1 MDCRRAG
8 RSVAEITTA
17 WSPMLEQYFGMK
29 SKHPDAIL
37 LSRVGDFYEAY
48 GDDAETIARALQI
61 TLTSKDAGQGK
72 KIAMAGVPHHALDG
86 YLAKLVLQRRVVA
99 LAEQLEAPIPNKLV
113 RRDVVR
119 VVTPGTV
126 IEEQM
131 LEAGTHTFLAAIA
144 AIDDVVALAHAD
156 VSTGH
161 VMATAF
167 SGETALDDAMSE
179 IARLDPAELVAD
191 VPSDARGAL
200 ERALENARTRVVTP
214 PLSAVSSAVAPID
227 GFSYDES
234 LAMRRTLDALAAF
247 VRRVGVPQSAGDA
260 FRPPRYYSQNAFLAL
275 DPNTR
280 KHLEL
285 HRALGSNAKATL
297 LATIDRTRTAMGSRL
312 LARWLSAPL
321 IDAVAIGARADCV
334 HTFVADGGR
343 RAAIADVLHAC
354 FDLERIAQKIR
365 FRRAL
370 PRDLGS
376 LRRTLALF
384 DPLMDA
390 LADPALPAQLATLRA
405 LLGGFDDVR
414 ADLAALIV
422 DEPPAT
428 LADGGVIRP
437 DASPDLAECVA
448 LRGDARASLSA
459 LEERERERSGI
470 KSLKVKYASAFGYA
484 IEIGKAQTATVP
496 DDYVRRQTLANAERY
511 ITPELRELDA
521 AIAGAHARQLR
532 LEADLYAALLDRL
545 AARVDDLLGAADA
558 LAHVDAFTGLA
569 QIASERGYVR
579 PDFVTSSTLDIV
591 DGRHPVV
598 EALLGSSFVP
608 NDLHLHEDDD
618 RFMVLTGPNMGGKS
632 TFLRQAALL
641 VILAQIGSFVPARSA
656 TLGIVDRIFT
666 RIGAG
671 DDLASG
677 QSTFY
682 VEMAETAAILRR
694 ATNRSLL
701 LVDEVGRGTG
711 TIDGLAIAQAICE
724 FLLERETRGPLT
736 LFATHF
742 HELVALA
749 DRWRLVANFH
759 ITAVENTSRGGAP
772 VFSHRVLPGSSSRSF
787 GIEVARMAGLPPTV
801 IARARE
807 ISDALNGRPTLE
819 SQVPLR
825 GKLAKPEII
834 EQPLLFDLTRNG

>member
-1 MDCRRAG
+1 
-8 RSVAEITTA
+8 
-17 WSPMLEQYFGMK
+17 MLEQYFGMK

-113 RRDVVR
+113 RRDIVR

-144 AIDDVVALAHAD
+144 AIDEVVALAHAD

-191 VPSDARGAL
+191 VPSDARMAL

-214 PLSAVSSAVAPID
+214 PLSAVPSAVAPID

-247 VRRVGVPQSAGDA
+247 VRRVGVPQSAGEA

-297 LATIDRTRTAMGSRL
+297 LAMIDRTRTAMGSRL

-321 IDAVAIGARADCV
+321 IDAAAIGARADCV
-334 HTFVADGGR
+334 QTFVGDGSR
-343 RAAIADVLHAC
+343 RSAISDVLHAC

-390 LADPALPAQLATLRA
+390 LADPALPELLTTMRT
-405 LLGGFDDVR
+405 LLGGFDDTR

-437 DASPDLAECVA
+437 DAAADLTECVA

-470 KSLKVKYASAFGYA
+470 KTLKIKYASAFGYA
-484 IEIGKAQTATVP
+484 IEIGKAQTTSVP
-496 DDYVRRQTLANAERY
+496 EDYVRRQTLANAERY
-511 ITPELRELDA
+511 VTPELRELDA

-545 AARVDDLLGAADA
+545 AARVDDLLAAADA
-558 LAHVDAFTGLA
+558 LAHIDALTGLA
-569 QIASERGYVR
+569 QIASERAYVR
-579 PDFVTSSTLDIV
+579 PHFVATSTLDIV

-608 NDLHLHEDDD
+608 NDLHLHENDD

-641 VILAQIGSFVPARSA
+641 VILAQIGSFVPARTA

-759 ITAVENTSRGGAP
+759 ITAVENMSRGGAP

-819 SQVPLR
+819 TQVPLR
-825 GKLAKPEII
+825 GRLAKPEII
-834 EQPLLFDLTRNG
+834 EQPLLFDLSRNG

>member
-1 MDCRRAG
+1 
-8 RSVAEITTA
+8 
-17 WSPMLEQYFGMK
+17 MLEQYFGMK
-29 SKHPDAIL
+29 AKHPDAIL

-72 KIAMAGVPHHALDG
+72 KVAMAGVPHHALDG

-131 LEAGTHTFLAAIA
+131 LEAGVHTYLAAVA
-144 AIDDVVALAHAD
+144 ALGDVVALAHAD

-161 VMATAF
+161 VSATAF
-167 SGETALDDAMSE
+167 SGETAFDDALAE
-179 IARLDPAELVAD
+179 IARIDPAELVAD
-191 VPSDARGAL
+191 VPADARAAL
-200 ERALENARTRVVTP
+200 ERTLEHARTRVVAP
-214 PLSAVSSAVAPID
+214 PLVAVLGTAPPID
-227 GFSYDES
+227 GFSHDES
-234 LAMRRTLDALAAF
+234 LAIRRTLEALATF
-247 VRRVGVPQSAGDA
+247 VRRVGVPQGTGDA
-260 FRPPRYYSQNAFLAL
+260 FRPPEYYSQNAFLAL
-275 DPNTR
+275 DANTR

-321 IDAVAIGARADCV
+321 IDAAGINARADCV
-334 HTFVADGGR
+334 ATFVTDGGR
-343 RAAIADVLHAC
+343 RAAISDVLHAC

-370 PRDLGS
+370 PRDLNS
-376 LRRTLALF
+376 LRRTLALL
-384 DPLMDA
+384 DPLIDA
-390 LADPALPAQLATLRA
+390 LADPALPALLGGLRA
-405 LLGGFDDVR
+405 SLGGFDAMRD
-414 ADLAALIV
+414 DLAASIV

-437 DASPDLAECVA
+437 AASPELTECVE
-448 LRGDARASLSA
+448 LRGDARTRLSA
-459 LEERERERSGI
+459 LEERERERTGI
-470 KSLKVKYASAFGYA
+470 KTLKIKYASAFGYA
-484 IEIGKAQTATVP
+484 IEIGKAQTASVP

-511 ITPELRELDA
+511 VTPELRELDS

-532 LEADLYAALLDRL
+532 LEGDLYAALLERL
-545 AARVDDLLGAADA
+545 GVRVDDLLAAADA
-558 LAHVDAFTGLA
+558 LAHIDAFVSLA
-569 QIASERGYVR
+569 QIAAERAYVR
-579 PDFVTSSTLDIV
+579 PTFVSGSALDIV

-608 NDLHLHEDDD
+608 NDLHLHEDAN
-618 RFMVLTGPNMGGKS
+618 RFVVLTGPNMGGKS
-632 TFLRQAALL
+632 TYLRQTALL

-656 TLGIVDRIFT
+656 SLGIVDRIFT

-682 VEMAETAAILRR
+682 VEMAEMAAILRR

-711 TIDGLAIAQAICE
+711 TIDGLAIAQAVCE

-759 ITAVENTSRGGAP
+759 ITAVENTARGGAP

-807 ISDALNGRPTLE
+807 ISDALNGRPSLE
-819 SQVPLR
+819 NQVPLR
-825 GKLAKPEII
+825 GKLAKPEIT
-834 EQPLLFDLTRNG
+834 EQPLLFDLQRNG

>member
-1 MDCRRAG
+1 M
-8 RSVAEITTA
+8 I
-17 WSPMLEQYFGMK
+17 EQYLGMK
-29 SKHPDAIL
+29 AKHPDAIL

-61 TLTSKDAGQGK
+61 ALTSKDAGGGK

-99 LAEQLEAPIPNKLV
+99 LAEQLEAPVPNKLV
-113 RRDVVR
+113 RRDIVR

-131 LEAGTHTFLAAIA
+131 LEPGAHTFLAAVCAHGDTI
-144 AIDDVVALAHAD
+144 ALAHAD

-161 VMATAF
+161 VAATAF
-167 SGETALDDAMSE
+167 DGEANFEELIAE

-191 VPSDARGAL
+191 VQPEARAAL
-200 ERALENARTRVVTP
+200 QRALESARTRVVP
-214 PLSAVSSAVAPID
+214 PTLAAVTTASPPVD
-227 GFSYDES
+227 GFSLDAS
-234 LAMRRTLDALAAF
+234 IAMHRTLDALASF
-247 VRRVGVPQSAGDA
+247 VRRVGVVQGAGDP
-260 FRPPRYYSQNAFLAL
+260 FNAPQFYQQATFVAL
-275 DPNTR
+275 DANTR

-285 HRALGSNAKATL
+285 HRALGSNPKATL
-297 LATIDRTRTAMGSRL
+297 LATIDRSRTAMGSRL

-321 IDAVAIGARADCV
+321 VSRDAIAARADCV
-334 HTFVADGGR
+334 EALVHDGAR
-343 RAAIADVLHAC
+343 REAIGEVLRAC
-354 FDLERIAQKIR
+354 YDLERVAQKIR
-365 FRRAL
+365 FRRAT
-370 PRDLGS
+370 PRDCFA
-376 LRRTLALF
+376 LRRTLALL
-384 DPLMDA
+384 DPLVDA
-390 LADPALPAQLATLRA
+390 LGDAALPPLLAALATRFT
-405 LLGGFDDVR
+405 GFDDLR
-414 ADLAALIV
+414 NDIAATLV

-428 LADGGVIRP
+428 LAEGGVIRP
-437 DASPDLAECVA
+437 DASPDLADCVA
-448 LRGDARASLSA
+448 LRGDARTRLSA

-470 KSLKVKYASAFGYA
+470 KSLKIKYASAFGYA
-484 IEIGKAQTATVP
+484 IEISKSHTANVP

-511 ITPELRELDA
+511 VTPELRELDA

-532 LEADLYAALLDRL
+532 LEGDLYAALLERL
-545 AARVDDLLGAADA
+545 ATRVDDLFAAADA
-558 LAHVDAFTGLA
+558 LAHVDAFASLA
-569 QIASERGYVR
+569 QVAGERGYVR
-579 PDFVTSSTLDIV
+579 PQFVDNSALDIV

-598 EALLGSSFVP
+598 EALLGSTFVP
-608 NDLHLHEDDD
+608 NDLHLHETDT
-618 RFMVLTGPNMGGKS
+618 RFVVLTGPNMGGKS
-632 TFLRQAALL
+632 TYLRQSALL

-682 VEMAETAAILRR
+682 VEMAETATILRR

-724 FLLERETRGPLT
+724 FLLEREARGPLV

-749 DRWRLVANFH
+749 ERWPLVANFH
-759 ITAVENTSRGGAP
+759 ITAVENTARGGAP

-787 GIEVARMAGLPPTV
+787 GIEVARMAGLPATV

-819 SQVPLR
+819 TQVPLR
-825 GKLAKPEII
+825 GKLAKPAFV
-834 EQPLLFDLTRNG
+834 EQPLLFDSLPTRAAGEG